1 MVSDDVPAHRVAD
14 PVQRSVWPRTAVMPP
29 NGAAPVTPR
38 ALATELA
45 NRLINIFKRDER
57 GFRPCYGGTPK
68 FQQDP
73 RWGDYLLFH
82 EYFNGDDGAGLGATH
97 QTGWT
102 GLVANLID
110 ESRR

>member
-1 MVSDDVPAHRVAD
+1 L
-14 PVQRSVWPRTAVMPP
+14 AVLPP
-29 NGAAPVTPR
+29 DGACAPVTPR

-57 GFRPCYGGTPK
+57 GFRPCYGGALK

-73 RWGDYLLFH
+73 HWRDCLLFH

-110 ESRR
+110 EFRR